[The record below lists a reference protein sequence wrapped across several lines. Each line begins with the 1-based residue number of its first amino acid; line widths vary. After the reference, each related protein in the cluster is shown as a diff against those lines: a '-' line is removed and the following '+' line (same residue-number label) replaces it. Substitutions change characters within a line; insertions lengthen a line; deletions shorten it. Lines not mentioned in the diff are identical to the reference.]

1 LLLVLAFGVISKK
14 SFPNKYHEDL
24 SNKVKEWIMLN
35 VAVLFYIGRKDKAS
49 LMGRYLIRNLNE

>member
-49 LMGRYLIRNLNE
+49 LMG